1 MVTAVKR
8 NEQLPIYTQE
18 TPQPIKKIALFD
30 EEKNRQ
36 LFPLV
41 KDKDIGM
48 GTQYENLVIESVCIE

>member
-8 NEQLPIYTQE
+8 NEQMPIYTQE
-18 TPQPIKKIALFD
+18 TPKPIKKIALYD

-36 LFPLV
+36 LFPLM

-48 GTQYENLVIESVCIE
+48 GTQYENLVI